1 MSRESLE
8 QNMVPAP
15 VDGGVLAM
23 NGPMPHPDSPAAIWR
38 EYGRPP
44 APPWGSYLD
53 ETPLPMPPGGRG
65 PITVMHDMIQ
75 QHQAGVIV

>member
-1 MSRESLE
+1 MSRETLDDN
-8 QNMVPAP
+8 QVPAP

-53 ETPLPMPPGGRG
+53 ETPLPKHPDGRG
-65 PITVMHDMIQ
+65 PIAVMHDAIEW
-75 QHQAGVIV
+75 HRRGGVR